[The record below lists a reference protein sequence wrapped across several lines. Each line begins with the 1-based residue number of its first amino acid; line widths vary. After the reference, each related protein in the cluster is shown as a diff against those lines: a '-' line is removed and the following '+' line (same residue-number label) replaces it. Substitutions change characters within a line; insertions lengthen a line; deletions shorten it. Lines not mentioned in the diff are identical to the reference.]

1 MDAVDG
7 WLGGPVGPALAI
19 LLMAAATYGLR
30 VAGVLIMGRV
40 RITPTVQRALEAL
53 PGSIVAAT
61 VVPIAIRSGPAAV
74 LGVLAAIA
82 TVRATGSV
90 LAAMASGMVLAAG
103 ARALGL

>member
-1 MDAVDG
+1 MDAVDS

-19 LLMAAATYGLR
+19 GLMTLATYGLR
-30 VAGVLIMGRV
+30 VGGVLIMSRV
-40 RITPTVQRALEAL
+40 RITPVVKRALDAL

-82 TVRATGSV
+82 MVRATGSV
-90 LAAMASGMVLAAG
+90 LGAMASGMALAAG